1 MRTLY
6 YCIIRFSVMT
16 ACGGE
21 HSQMHFKFQSD
32 GLDSSKRARHEYVVN
47 TDIHNEKLWIPYG
60 EGAFQACSFN
70 VTSGG
75 FSNLLRLPPGTKLN
89 PHYHVGIVNGY
100 TIQGQWG
107 YLEHPWRATAGTY
120 IYEPPGEM
128 HTLVSDGEEDM
139 ITFFHLQGGLIY
151 VDNMNDG
158 NMVGYDDGFTL
169 LEIARAHYAKEGLDM
184 SQLNGMIR

>member
-1 MRTLY
+1 
-6 YCIIRFSVMT
+6 MT

-21 HSQMHFKFQSD
+21 HSASQFKLRTD
-32 GLDSSKRARHEYVVN
+32 GLTPNQRDRQEYAID
-47 TDIHNEKLWIPYG
+47 TDINNDELWIPYG

-75 FSNLLRLPPGTKLN
+75 FANILRLPPGTQLN
-89 PHYHVGIVNGY
+89 PHYHVGIVHGY

-139 ITFFHLQGGLIY
+139 IAFFHLQGGLVY
-151 VDNMNDG
+151 VDNVTDG

-169 LEIARAHYAKEGLDM
+169 LEIARDHYKKNGLDI
-184 SQLNGMIR
+184 SKIDAMIR